1 MIRAL
6 VYISFT
12 PFTTMHQFQSIS
24 YVLAEHEQAH
34 TVAQK
39 CALSKLRQ
47 LNFTLYYSS
56 SDQPGVHFLLTHPAL
71 N

>member
-1 MIRAL
+1 
-6 VYISFT
+6 
-12 PFTTMHQFQSIS
+12 MHQFQSIS

>member
-1 MIRAL
+1 
-6 VYISFT
+6 
-12 PFTTMHQFQSIS
+12 MHQIQSIL
-24 YVLAEHEQAH
+24 YVLGEHEQAH
-34 TVAQK
+34 TVADK

-71 N
+71 NKEIHYKCDLSEFF